1 MNTLILKFLA
11 SSVIA
16 LVVISAIWLGTLV
29 DQKVSAPTREAPIP
43 YRVALVSTTPQPAQ
57 PVKVVHAPADSA
69 SAVQQRM
76 LSKPVRLETQ

>member
-29 DQKVSAPTREAPIP
+29 DQKVSASSREASAP
-43 YRVALVSTTPQPAQ
+43 YRVALVSTTLQPAQ
-57 PVKVVHAPADSA
+57 SVKVVHAPADSA
-69 SAVQQRM
+69 SAVPQRM
-76 LSKPVRLETQ
+76 LSKPARFETQ